1 MPWGHV
7 GASSLAFCLYPQLL
21 VLTAVPLRGGEGER
35 VADFKEPGIAWRKS
49 TACDSAACLQVAVVD
64 GSVLVR
70 DPANPYGVVL
80 EFPGAAWSAFLAR
93 ARRNDFGPRGG

>member
-1 MPWGHV
+1 MLWGHV

-49 TACDSAACLQVAVVD
+49 TACDSGACLQVTVVD
-64 GSVLVR
+64 GIATGSLSRESVRGGAGVSGSGLVC
-70 DPANPYGVVL
+70 L
-80 EFPGAAWSAFLAR
+80 PGAGTAQ
-93 ARRNDFGPRGG
+93 